1 MEPLKE
7 MFNKEFYT
15 QLASEIKKIYRK
27 FDDKSFLKEVSLKFP
42 ELELNQRLRLTS
54 ETLKKYL
61 PANYKEAVE
70 IQKTIIPNLKRGYTN
85 LVFPD
90 FVGLFGKEDL
100 KYSLGALKYF
110 TSFGSS
116 EFAIREFL
124 KSNFD
129 FTLREMKKWAKD
141 KDHHVRRLASE
152 GSRPRLP
159 WSFRLDKVL
168 KDPSLTLPIL
178 DMLKDD
184 EELYVRKSVANH
196 LNDFSKDHPELVL
209 KIVKEWKGKSERTDW
224 ILKHAC
230 RTLLKKGDQNVL
242 ETFGVKENK
251 NVSLSIFK
259 LDTKKVKTGDYL
271 TFNFS
276 LKNNGKFSAKVRLE
290 YAIYFCVSGG
300 KLSKKVFHI
309 KQTDLQPLQD
319 VSFKKK
325 HNFNLIT
332 TRKYYP
338 GLHKIG
344 LIVNGKELKTL
355 DFQLF

>member
-7 MFNKEFYT
+7 MFNRAFYT
-15 QLASEIKKIYRK
+15 QLSSEIKKVYPAFNSK
-27 FDDKSFLKEVSLKFP
+27 GFLKEVDSRYSA
-42 ELELNQRLRLTS
+42 LELNQRLRLTS

-61 PANYKEAVE
+61 PDNFRDAVE
-70 IQKTIIPNLKRGYTN
+70 IQKAIIPHLKRGYTN

-90 FVGLFGKEDL
+90 FVALYGKNDIN
-100 KYSLGALKYF
+100 YSLAALKYF
-110 TSFGSS
+110 TVFGSS

-124 KSNFD
+124 RSD
-129 FTLREMKKWAKD
+129 FERTISEMLKWAKD

-159 WSFRLDKVL
+159 WSFRLDNVVKN
-168 KDPSLTLPIL
+168 PSLSLPIL

-184 EELYVRKSVANH
+184 PELYVRKSVANH
-196 LNDFSKDHPELVL
+196 LNDISKDHPALILELV
-209 KIVKEWKGKSERTDW
+209 KKWKGQSERTDW

-242 ETFGVKENK
+242 DSFGVKENK
-251 NVSLSIFK
+251 NISLNFFK
-259 LDTKKVKTGDYL
+259 LDSKNVVIGACLGFD
-271 TFNFS
+271 FS
-276 LKNNGKFSAKVRLE
+276 IINKSKASAKVRME
-290 YAIYFCVSGG
+290 YAVYFCVSGG

-309 KQTDLQPLQD
+309 KQMDLPPLNEIT
-319 VSFKKK
+319 VKKK
-325 HNFNLIT
+325 HNFKPIT

-338 GLHKIG
+338 GVHRIG

-355 DFQLF
+355 EFELR